1 MALGRAY
8 PMNVKN
14 GNDMTPE
21 QLEKI
26 GYNHSMSHT
35 DFMFGS
41 SDMEIVG
48 LTRDGLPVQVFK
60 NGNFVL

>member
-8 PMNVKN
+8 PMNVKGGTN
-14 GNDMTPE
+14 MTKE
-21 QLEKI
+21 ELQAI
-26 GYNHSMSHT
+26 DYNNSLNHE

-48 LTRDGLPVQVFK
+48 TK
-60 NGNFVL
+60 YNGEK